1 MFTLVRRF
9 MDIQFVT
16 DKSGKSTGVFIPIE
30 QWNKL
35 KSKFRDLEKEELDIP
50 EWQQLELDER
60 LDQYTID
67 SDQVIDA
74 KNVLDDIDSEL

>member
-16 DKSGKSTGVFIPIE
+16 DNSGKSTGVFIPIE

-60 LDQYTID
+60 LDQYTTD

>member
-1 MFTLVRRF
+1 M
-9 MDIQFVT
+9 
-16 DKSGKSTGVFIPIE
+16 
-30 QWNKL
+30 